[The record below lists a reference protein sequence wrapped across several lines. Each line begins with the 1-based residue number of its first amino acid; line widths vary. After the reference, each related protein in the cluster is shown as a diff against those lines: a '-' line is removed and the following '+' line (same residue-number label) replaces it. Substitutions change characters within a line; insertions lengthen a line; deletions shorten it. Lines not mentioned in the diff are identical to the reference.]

1 MNNELILEL
10 HQIGAVKFGEFR
22 LKSGIISP
30 VYLDLRI
37 LISHPLVLRAAAQ
50 ALAKVLGALDFDRI
64 AAIPYAALPIGAA
77 VALEMNR
84 PLIYPRRE
92 KKEYGTGRSIEGE
105 LRAGETA
112 VVIDDVITTGASKIE
127 AIEPLVAAG
136 LNVRD
141 IVVLIDREQ
150 GGAAELAERGY
161 AVHAVL
167 KMHEIMQVLKD
178 TGKIS
183 DEEYEA
189 VRAFLKGA

>member
-1 MNNELILEL
+1 MNNDLILEL
-10 HQIGAVKFGEFR
+10 HGIGAVKFGQFK

-30 VYLDLRI
+30 IYLDLRI
-37 LISHPLVLRAAAQ
+37 LVSHPPVLRATAQ

-167 KMHEIMQVLKD
+167 AMHEIMQVLKD
-178 TGKIS
+178 TAKIS
-183 DEEYEA
+183 DKEYDA
-189 VRAFLKGA
+189 VCAFLKGA

>member
-1 MNNELILEL
+1 MNNDLILEL
-10 HQIGAVKFGEFR
+10 HGIGAVKFGQFK

-30 VYLDLRI
+30 IYLDLRI
-37 LISHPLVLRAAAQ
+37 LVSHPPVLRAAAQ

-105 LRAGETA
+105 FCAGETV

>member
-105 LRAGETA
+105 FCAGETV

-178 TGKIS
+178 TAKIS
-183 DEEYEA
+183 DKEYDA
-189 VRAFLKGA
+189 VCAFLKGA